1 MLLTRLK
8 YWREHQR
15 LSLRQLAAKSKIPYS
30 AISLLENGK
39 REPQGRTVHKLA
51 AALGVELAELYGYEQ
66 LPALVVLE
74 QKHTPV
80 PVISHLNSDNK
91 LITESR
97 SATVRPT
104 RAKKKP
110 APISSFWIF
119 ENQENSDPFKLDTLS
134 QARRLQE
141 KLGGLHQARVYE
153 ATSRRDANEQHTEF
167 LREVARGRG
176 AW

>member
-8 YWREHQR
+8 YWREHQG
-15 LSLRQLAAKSKIPYS
+15 LSLRKLAAKSKIPYS

-51 AALGVELAELYGYEQ
+51 QALGVEVNELSAEA
-66 LPALVVLE
+66 PVVLE
-74 QKHTPV
+74 QKHTPA
-80 PVISHLNSDNK
+80 PVINHHENDK
-91 LITESR
+91 KTITESR
-97 SATVRPT
+97 TAIARPT

-167 LREVARGRG
+167 LREVARGRS